1 MKSKSSKKRSKKESP
16 LSDAKLLDDK
26 VLYPITIEDITEE
39 GEGIGHIDGMTVFVH
54 NALPG
59 DHLLTKLIKVKKRY
73 AIGIIHQMLE
83 RSENRITAPCPYA
96 RQCGGCQ
103 LQEYDY
109 AAQLSFKENHLIETL
124 KRIGGIETYQYD
136 GFIGMASP
144 EHYRNK
150 GIYQMALVKSS
161 GAVGFYRKRS
171 HDIVDVKQ
179 CMLQTQ
185 STNDLIYLLR
195 GWIERSG
202 IAIYN
207 EKTAEGILRR
217 VMVRDTQKGDAMMVV
232 FVVTKR
238 DKTVDRLLAAVKA
251 ELPPT
256 LKSVYLNYNADPGN
270 TALSYDYEH
279 VYGDPEIIDTIGT
292 ASFKISPQSFFQI
305 NRVQTE
311 RLYDVVVRYASD
323 ILGEKQ
329 TIEAA
334 KTFKQMQPVAKQ
346 LCDESIVNTVNTGA
360 ETCDAAAGDIENA
373 KNIENGDNR
382 DNALEGL
389 TVLDLYCGIG
399 SIGIYL
405 AKHNP
410 RIARIIGVEV
420 ISNAIEDARV
430 NAAFNGLENT
440 EYHVGK
446 AEAVMPMLKERG
458 ITTDLV
464 ILDPPRKGCDEALLS
479 TLVAMAVQN
488 IIYVS
493 CKPSTLARDLKY
505 LTENGFIVQKVTGV
519 DMFPWTGH
527 VETVVRLQRQNP

>member
-1 MKSKSSKKRSKKESP
+1 MKSKSSKKRSKKE
-16 LSDAKLLDDK
+16 LAEGNLKALDDK
-26 VLYPITIEDITEE
+26 LLHPITIEDLTEE
-39 GEGIGHIDGMTVFVH
+39 GEGIGHIEGMTVFVH

-73 AIGIIHQMLE
+73 AIGIIHQMLD

-109 AAQLSFKENHLIETL
+109 KAQLAFKENHLTETL
-124 KRIGGIETYQYD
+124 KRIGGIEAYQYD
-136 GFIGMASP
+136 GFLGMEAP
-144 EHYRNK
+144 AHYRNK
-150 GIYQMALVKSS
+150 GIYQIALSRQG

-179 CMLQTQ
+179 CMLQTKA
-185 STNDLIYLLR
+185 TNDLIYLLR

-207 EKTAEGILRR
+207 EKTAEGTLRR

-238 DKTVDRLLAAVKA
+238 DKTVDRLLAAVEA

-256 LKSVYLNYNADPGN
+256 LKSVYLNYNDDLGN
-270 TALSYDYEH
+270 TALSDHYAH
-279 VYGDPEIIDTIGT
+279 VYGDAEIIDTIGT

-311 RLYDVVVRYASD
+311 RLYDVVVRYAGE
-323 ILGEKQ
+323 IL
-329 TIEAA
+329 EAR
-334 KTFKQMQPVAKQ
+334 M
-346 LCDESIVNTVNTGA
+346 
-360 ETCDAAAGDIENA
+360 DAAVSKDDENDGA
-373 KNIENGDNR
+373 PD
-382 DNALEGL
+382 GL

-405 AKHNP
+405 AKHDP
-410 RIARIIGVEV
+410 RITRIIGVEV
-420 ISNAIEDARV
+420 VSNAIEDARV

-446 AEAVMPMLKERG
+446 AEEIMPMLKTRG

-464 ILDPPRKGCDEALLS
+464 ILDPPRKGCDEALLT
-479 TLVAMAVQN
+479 TLVEMDVKN

-505 LTENGFIVQKVTGV
+505 FTENGYVVEKVTGV

-527 VETVVRLQRQNP
+527 VETCVSLKRIKE

>member
-1 MKSKSSKKRSKKESP
+1 
-16 LSDAKLLDDK
+16 
-26 VLYPITIEDITEE
+26 
-39 GEGIGHIDGMTVFVH
+39 
-54 NALPG
+54 
-59 DHLLTKLIKVKKRY
+59 
-73 AIGIIHQMLE
+73 
-83 RSENRITAPCPYA
+83 
-96 RQCGGCQ
+96 
-103 LQEYDY
+103 
-109 AAQLSFKENHLIETL
+109 
-124 KRIGGIETYQYD
+124 
-136 GFIGMASP
+136 
-144 EHYRNK
+144 
-150 GIYQMALVKSS
+150 
-161 GAVGFYRKRS
+161 
-171 HDIVDVKQ
+171 
-179 CMLQTQ
+179 
-185 STNDLIYLLR
+185 
-195 GWIERSG
+195 
-202 IAIYN
+202 
-207 EKTAEGILRR
+207 
-217 VMVRDTQKGDAMMVV
+217 
-232 FVVTKR
+232 
-238 DKTVDRLLAAVKA
+238 
-251 ELPPT
+251 
-256 LKSVYLNYNADPGN
+256 
-270 TALSYDYEH
+270 
-279 VYGDPEIIDTIGT
+279 
-292 ASFKISPQSFFQI
+292 
-305 NRVQTE
+305 
-311 RLYDVVVRYASD
+311 
-323 ILGEKQ
+323 
-329 TIEAA
+329 
-334 KTFKQMQPVAKQ
+334 
-346 LCDESIVNTVNTGA
+346 VNTVNTGA